1 MFIDFLQSQAC
12 LGVYESFL
20 LQPKTEKYEKKKH
33 IYIYNQYIY
42 NQYIYIYISTSQ
54 KKNCHKPA
62 QETNPQETKANA
74 TLAPNDE
81 RKYYI

>member
-1 MFIDFLQSQAC
+1 MNR
-12 LGVYESFL
+12 SFYN
-20 LQPKTEKYEKKKH
+20 PKLKSTKKKKH
-33 IYIYNQYIY
+33 IYIY